1 MIFRMGEGFRWN
13 DWNLQHAT
21 RHGCTVQ
28 EIEAVVRREVRNR
41 RMKAMGGGKNYVE
54 GRGIGNRLIAV
65 IFIFDR
71 VKQAEEETIYVIHA
85 MPLITRR
92 RRGR

>member
-1 MIFRMGEGFRWN
+1 MGGGFRWN
-13 DWNLQHAT
+13 DWNLEHAT
-21 RHGCTVQ
+21 KHGCTVP

-41 RMKAMGGGKNYVE
+41 RMKSMDGDKHYVE
-54 GRGIGNRLIAV
+54 GRGIGDRMIAV

-85 MPLITRR
+85 MPLTTQR

>member
-1 MIFRMGEGFRWN
+1 MAG
-13 DWNLQHAT
+13 DKH
-21 RHGCTVQ
+21 
-28 EIEAVVRREVRNR
+28 
-41 RMKAMGGGKNYVE
+41 YVE
-54 GRGIGNRLIAV
+54 GRGIGDRMIAV

-85 MPLITRR
+85 MPLTTRR